1 LGRVRRIDKEVIM
14 TRSKNRWT
22 QTVVALAATCGLVLG
37 TTAAAGAAPGAGA
50 FSAQARSV
58 GLSSAETR
66 ELQSAVTAE
75 IARAGGTQVALNR
88 IERPGATVLLPLPGE
103 AYAHNLDAPASR
115 TAAGRLMAE
124 PCPRLNFCQYSNI
137 YFQGMVEQRSACTDY
152 NNYLRYDGSW
162 INNQSRGTVTYMR
175 DKGGVIRFSAA
186 APSQDDVAPW
196 DWVGSI
202 KVC

>member
-1 LGRVRRIDKEVIM
+1 M

-37 TTAAAGAAPGAGA
+37 TTAAAGAAPGAGPFA
-50 FSAQARSV
+50 AQARSV
-58 GLSSAETR
+58 GLSSAEAR
-66 ELQSAVTAE
+66 DLQSSVTAE

-124 PCPRLNFCQYSNI
+124 SCPRLNFCQYSNI
-137 YFQGMVEQRSACTDY
+137 NFQGMVEQRSACTDY
-152 NNYLRYDGSW
+152 NNYLVYDGSW
-162 INNQSRGTVTYMR
+162 KNNQSRGTVTYMR
-175 DKGGVIRFSAA
+175 DKGGAIRYSTPG
-186 APSQDDVAPW
+186 APSEDNVAPW
-196 DWVGSI
+196 NWVGSI